1 VAAVRWFVEE
11 LKARLSS
18 GRHIKQIVQWPSE
31 GRYQVNPLF
40 SWDIVEE
47 KVGEILSA
55 NFAAFV

>member
-1 VAAVRWFVEE
+1 MWFVEE